1 MNYEYKLTHKTTKTE
16 LSDYFNEKYTYNN
29 PPKGKFYTED
39 DFRQAHVLTYFH
51 FNEVKRLRYVHKRD
65 NPNKSGG
72 FKPNLPATL
81 YFIKIGENT
90 LGYGISNNFKTR
102 LTQHKRTFNENGVEF
117 EVLHTVAFEDGQ
129 VCLDAERLLKNN
141 LPHNGCTLKGFKT
154 EATAMSY
161 FNEAKRLVS
170 SLA

>member
-1 MNYEYKLTHKTTKTE
+1 MKYEYELTHKTTKTE
-16 LSDYFNEKYTYNN
+16 LSDYFHDKYSIPTGTRGSYL
-29 PPKGKFYTED
+29 ED
-39 DFRQAHVLTYFH
+39 DLKKADILTYKH
-51 FNEVKRLRYVHKRD
+51 FEKVRRLRYVHKRE
-65 NPNKSGG
+65 NPSTGGG
-72 FKPNLPATL
+72 FKTNKKATL

-161 FNEAKRLVS
+161 FNEAKRLIS
-170 SLA
+170 FC